1 MLAGMRDSEHESPPP
16 SLRGRLAEV
25 FFPALV
31 GEMLDPLL
39 RRLGDLAS
47 VDEPIGGAS
56 SGLPAL
62 GPHLARLAAWL
73 ADHST
78 GYQKSGA
85 VVGADRDVAEGV
97 LDLRVDGVQLAIPVG
112 VVAQRGKNRSV
123 ELRVYHAS
131 RTVGVERRG
140 PAPAIAAEHAV
151 ARAAADVLRALRDKD
166 AGALGEAL
174 QADGT
179 VCDAAGREYG
189 KRALAELFAAAP
201 LAFEPRAV
209 ADNGQICAIEA
220 VRPSGRAGL
229 VVIQRGEGGLVRSVR
244 VYDED

>member
-1 MLAGMRDSEHESPPP
+1 MLAVMRDSEHESPPP

-31 GEMLDPLL
+31 GETLDPLL

-47 VDEPIGGAS
+47 VDEPICGAS
-56 SGLPAL
+56 TGLAAL
-62 GPHLARLAAWL
+62 QPHLARLAAWFS
-73 ADHST
+73 DHT
-78 GYQKSGA
+78 TRYQKSGA
-85 VVGADRDVAEGV
+85 VAGADRDVAEGV

-131 RTVGVERRG
+131 HTVGVERRG
-140 PAPAIAAEHAV
+140 PAPAIAADHEV
-151 ARAAADVLRALRDKD
+151 PRAAADVLRALRDKD
-166 AGALGEAL
+166 EGALRDAL

-189 KRALAELFAAAP
+189 RGALAELFASRI
-201 LAFEPRAV
+201 LAFDARAV
-209 ADNGQICAIEA
+209 ADNGRICAIEA

-229 VVIQRGEGGLVRSVR
+229 VVIQRGDGGLVRSLR
-244 VYDED
+244 VYDEE